1 MSGRKIFDEEIDR
14 TGTYSTQWDYVEDRF
29 GEKDLLP
36 FTISDTDFAA
46 PDVIMNA
53 LKQRIEHPVFGY
65 TRWNHEDYKGSIVK
79 WYSNRFDTKV
89 DLDWVLYSPSVM
101 YSIARL
107 IELNSEVGD
116 GVIIQTPAYDA
127 FFKTIVASEREVVE
141 NPLLYDDGRYKLD
154 FEQLE
159 EVLKREENKILLICS
174 PHNPTGRVWTE
185 NELKQIIDL
194 CKQYNVYLISDEI
207 HMDVLRDGYE
217 HHPILDYINDYSEMA
232 LCSSP
237 SKTFNV
243 PGLGG
248 SYLMIPDKEIYADFQ
263 LLLKNRD
270 GVSSANIMGI
280 TATMAAYNKGSEWV
294 DELNDYVSENL
305 EFVKRYLERELP
317 ELTLDI
323 PESTYL
329 AWIDIRGL
337 EFDMNQLQEALV
349 QHGKVTIMSGAIYG
363 GDGKH
368 FLRLNVGCPR
378 SKLEDGLDRLKRS
391 INFLKNK

>member
-1 MSGRKIFDEEIDR
+1 
-14 TGTYSTQWDYVEDRF
+14 
-29 GEKDLLP
+29 
-36 FTISDTDFAA
+36 
-46 PDVIMNA
+46 
-53 LKQRIEHPVFGY
+53 
-65 TRWNHEDYKGSIVK
+65 
-79 WYSNRFDTKV
+79 
-89 DLDWVLYSPSVM
+89 
-101 YSIARL
+101 
-107 IELNSEVGD
+107 
-116 GVIIQTPAYDA
+116 
-127 FFKTIVASEREVVE
+127 
-141 NPLLYDDGRYKLD
+141 
-154 FEQLE
+154 
-159 EVLKREENKILLICS
+159 
-174 PHNPTGRVWTE
+174 
-185 NELKQIIDL
+185 
-194 CKQYNVYLISDEI
+194 
-207 HMDVLRDGYE
+207 
-217 HHPILDYINDYSEMA
+217 
-232 LCSSP
+232 
-237 SKTFNV
+237 
-243 PGLGG
+243 
-248 SYLMIPDKEIYADFQ
+248 MIPDKEIYADFQ

-349 QHGKVTIMSGAIYG
+349 QHGKVAIMSGAIYG